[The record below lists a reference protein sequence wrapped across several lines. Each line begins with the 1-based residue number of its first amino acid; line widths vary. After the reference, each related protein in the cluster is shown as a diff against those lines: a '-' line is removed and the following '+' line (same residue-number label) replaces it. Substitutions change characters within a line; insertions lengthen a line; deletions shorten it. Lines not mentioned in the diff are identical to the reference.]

1 MYCAIAKHAF
11 SSESINGSLPAEK
24 SVGGRGGGL
33 RAAPLSN
40 KGVLEEPYKCTTS
53 IHPASMFMDL

>member
-1 MYCAIAKHAF
+1 MDL
-11 SSESINGSLPAEK
+11 SLLK
-24 SVGGRGGGL
+24 SPLGAGGGL